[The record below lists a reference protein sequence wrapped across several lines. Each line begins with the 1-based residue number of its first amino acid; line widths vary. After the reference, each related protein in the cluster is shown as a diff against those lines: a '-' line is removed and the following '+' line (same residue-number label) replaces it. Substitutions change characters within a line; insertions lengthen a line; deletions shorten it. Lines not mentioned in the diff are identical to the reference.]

1 MGSCFSST
9 VEPPVRTQPQQ
20 YYPEPQKQVYTE
32 PVYQQPAVMY
42 QQQPVMY
49 QQQPVMYQQAVM
61 YQQPAV
67 MYQQQQPVMYQQQPV
82 MYQHPA
88 MYQQQPQMSAGT
100 AFVGGMLA
108 GAVIGEVLD

>member
-9 VEPPVRTQPQQ
+9 AEPPPRVHAQH
-20 YYPEPQKQVYTE
+20 YYPEQQKQVYAE
-32 PVYQQPAVMY
+32 PVYPQAVMYQQQQQPTVMYQQQPMVMY

-49 QQQPVMYQQAVM
+49 QQQPMVYH
-61 YQQPAV
+61 
-67 MYQQQQPVMYQQQPV
+67 QQPV
-82 MYQHPA
+82 

-108 GAVIGEVLD
+108 GAVLEDILE

>member
-9 VEPPVRTQPQQ
+9 VEPPVRAQAPQ

-42 QQQPVMY
+42 QQPVMYQQQPTVMYQQPGMYQQPVMY
-49 QQQPVMYQQAVM
+49 QQQQPGMY
-61 YQQPAV
+61 
-67 MYQQQQPVMYQQQPV
+67 QQPVMYQQQPM
-82 MYQHPA
+82 MYQ
-88 MYQQQPQMSAGT
+88 QQQPQMSAGT

-108 GAVIGEVLD
+108 GAVLGEVLD

>member
-20 YYPEPQKQVYTE
+20 YYPETHKQVYAE

-42 QQQPVMY
+42 QQPVMY
-49 QQQPVMYQQAVM
+49 QQQPVLYQQAVM
-61 YQQPAV
+61 YQQPV
-67 MYQQQQPVMYQQQPV
+67 MYQQQQPAMYQQQPV
-82 MYQHPA
+82 VYQQHPA
-88 MYQQQPQMSAGT
+88 LYQQQPQMSAGT

-108 GAVIGEVLD
+108 GAVLEDILD